1 MTLQVI
7 LIYCQTLHSSE
18 TNPFVID
25 AYLMLQDIVMLIGAD
40 QPIFMTGIVEMTRT
54 FGLELLESL
63 LTKFPAVFE
72 KHDQVTPLETRGLS
86 YKIIAIVNEDSI
98 LYRRKLPPILSELR
112 LLY

>member
-1 MTLQVI
+1 ML
-7 LIYCQTLHSSE
+7 LIIFSSE

-72 KHDQVTPLETRGLS
+72 KHDQVRCWHQLESLDLKFNVVHQPSRS
-86 YKIIAIVNEDSI
+86 YEG
-98 LYRRKLPPILSELR
+98 RKEELPALCWI
-112 LLY
+112 

>member
-1 MTLQVI
+1 ML
-7 LIYCQTLHSSE
+7 LIIFASE

-72 KHDQVTPLETRGLS
+72 KHDQVRCWHQLAVSFVLGHWSLRRSLEALAR
-86 YKIIAIVNEDSI
+86 
-98 LYRRKLPPILSELR
+98 LR
-112 LLY
+112 HQRIYHQRFWL